1 MTETR
6 DRSALYTWLADAV
19 EADATII
26 TSSRRLAR
34 ELRAEHDRQQLAAG
48 RLAWSTPRI
57 QSCQD
62 WLSTLLQLS
71 AGNNL
76 PRLIDPY
83 PSKIFWERSVARYLG
98 DALTPPHNILRQA
111 RAAWQRIVEWRVPV
125 SELARQAR
133 SRDELAFAKAARSY
147 KDALLERHWIDAEQ
161 VAATVIAALPT
172 GELPLPQHIVYA
184 GFDRTTP
191 VIEALFAALR
201 DVGCKVAA
209 ATRGVPAAALSCSS
223 YANAEAEMRAAG
235 AWARV
240 KLAQNPAARVAIV
253 ATDLETESA
262 RFARLIREG
271 LAPGWQSGGQPYDRS
286 VNVSYGRRLSA
297 YPAIHVALLC
307 LRWTQRG
314 LVSRDVSILLRSPFL
329 GTGGTDGRSKLELRL
344 RSLPDRKWT
353 AAALADALAEYADST
368 DALGWLDG
376 VRGIAS
382 LQTLAGENDTPAN
395 WAARLDEILTNL
407 GWPGEAVLNS
417 SDFQLL
423 NRWRNLLNEFAAL
436 DVLVA
441 EMTFSDTVHY
451 VESLARD
458 IVYQPDTGPGLVSLL
473 GSLEAA
479 GMEFDHLW
487 VAGTDASRWPASG
500 QPMALVSRNL
510 QRAHAMPDASP
521 EDSLE
526 YSRRVLTRLVASAPA
541 VHLSWACTEQ
551 DSAQLPSPLL
561 EELSAQPSA
570 DHNDPC
576 WYAATLLDRAGAHT
590 ISDDPVPAV
599 DGVERVAGGAYT
611 VHRQTVEPFAAF
623 AFGRLGLQELR
634 RFEEGLSASLRGSLL
649 HETLYQLMRQKPSRI
664 DIAAWSEQ
672 DIARRIDA
680 AITAGFSESLRHA
693 DAILRRL
700 FALERVRLHAVI
712 SQFLAMEKTRPEF
725 SIEHVEERI
734 EFEFAGV
741 QLSLRADRI
750 DRLSDGA
757 LLIIDYKTGLVKH
770 LLGRDGNP
778 VDLQVVVY
786 AAALEEEV
794 GALALFNI
802 GSRAILYKGV
812 GGSVAW
818 NDIVQ
823 SDWHDMLR
831 NWKQLVYS
839 AMEQIGAGDV
849 RLNLRLSTEQSRLLN
864 VLSRAEE
871 HKRAV

>member
-6 DRSALYTWLADAV
+6 DGSALYTWLADAV
-19 EADATII
+19 EADATIV

-48 RLAWSTPRI
+48 RRAWPTPRI

-62 WLSTLLQLS
+62 WLSTLLQRS
-71 AGNNL
+71 AADNL
-76 PRLIDPY
+76 PRSIEPY

-98 DALTPPHNILRQA
+98 GAFTQSHNILRQA
-111 RAAWQRIVEWRVPV
+111 RAAWQRIVEWQV
-125 SELARQAR
+125 SVAELSREAR
-133 SRDELAFAKAARSY
+133 SRDEFAFAKAARSY

-161 VAATVIAALPT
+161 VAATVITALPT
-172 GELPLPQHIVYA
+172 GELPLPRHIVYA

-201 DVGCKVAA
+201 DAGCKVVAA
-209 ATRGVPAAALSCSS
+209 SHGTSAAVLSCSS
-223 YANAEAEMRAAG
+223 YPTAEAEMRAAG
-235 AWARV
+235 AWASA
-240 KLAQNPAARVAIV
+240 KLLQNPTARVAIV

-271 LAPGWQSGGQPYDRS
+271 LAPGWQSGGHRFDRS
-286 VNVSYGRRLSA
+286 VNVSYGRRLSD

-314 LVSRDVSILLRSPFL
+314 LLSRDVSVLLRSPFL
-329 GTGGTDGRSKLELRL
+329 GAGGTDGRSKLELRL

-353 AAALADALAEYADST
+353 AAALADALAEHADST

-376 VRGIAS
+376 VRGVAS

-395 WAARLDEILTNL
+395 WAARLDAILTNL

-436 DVLVA
+436 DALVP
-441 EMTFSDTVHY
+441 EMTFSDTVHH

-487 VAGTDASRWPASG
+487 VAGMDAGRWPASG

-510 QRAHAMPDASP
+510 QRVHAMPDASP

-526 YSRRVLTRLVASAPA
+526 YSRRVLKRLVASAPA
-541 VHLSWACTEQ
+541 VHLSWASTEQ
-551 DSAQLPSPLL
+551 DTAQLPSPLL
-561 EELSAQPSA
+561 DELTAPPTA
-570 DHNDPC
+570 DHDDPY
-576 WYAATLLDRAGAHT
+576 WYAATLLNRAGVHT
-590 ISDDPVPAV
+590 IDDDPVPAV
-599 DGVERVAGGAYT
+599 DGVERIAGGAYT

-623 AFGRLGLQELR
+623 AYGRLGLQDLR

-649 HETLYQLMRQKPSRI
+649 HETLYQLMREKPSQI
-664 DIAAWSEQ
+664 DIAAWSER
-672 DIARRIDA
+672 DVAKRIDA

-693 DAILRRL
+693 DAILRRM
-700 FALERVRLHAVI
+700 FALERKRLHSVI
-712 SQFLAMEKTRPEF
+712 SKLLVIEKTRPEF

-741 QLSLRADRI
+741 QLTLRADRI
-750 DRLSDGA
+750 DRLSDGT

-770 LLGRDGNP
+770 LLSRDGNP

-794 GALALFNI
+794 GALALLNI

-818 NDIVQ
+818 NDVVQ
-823 SDWHDMLR
+823 SDWQDMLR
-831 NWKQLVYS
+831 NWKQRVYA
-839 AMEQIGAGDV
+839 AMEQMGDGDV
-849 RLNLRLSTEQSRLLN
+849 RINLQLSTEQSRPLN

-871 HKRAV
+871 LKRAV